1 MSHICRG
8 KKFVQ
13 FGASFDT
20 SLLQTGAS
28 SKKPRGSDR
37 ERVTLV
43 GETTIIAASSRL
55 VFFST
60 GNVDQQEIRAEIWNY
75 SGFVWPFYTLIEFSR
90 HLMSIIQI

>member
-8 KKFVQ
+8 KFFVQ
-13 FGASFDT
+13 FGASFGT
-20 SLLQTGAS
+20 SLLQTEAS
-28 SKKPRGSDR
+28 SKKPHGSDR

-43 GETTIIAASSRL
+43 GETTIVAASSRH

-60 GNVDQQEIRAEIWNY
+60 GNVDQQEIHAEIWNY

-90 HLMSIIQI
+90 HLISTFQI

>member
-1 MSHICRG
+1 MAHICHG
-8 KKFVQ
+8 KKIVQ
-13 FGASFDT
+13 FGVSFGT

-43 GETTIIAASSRL
+43 GEMTIVAASSRL

-60 GNVDQQEIRAEIWNY
+60 GNVDQHEIRVEIWNY
-75 SGFVWPFYTLIEFSR
+75 
-90 HLMSIIQI
+90 